1 MGGNNSKDLISHCYV
16 NLFRRELR
24 KMGKNLRE
32 MFAEN
37 YFANQIVLRLKEF

>member
-24 KMGKNLRE
+24 KMEKFLRE
-32 MFAEN
+32 MFVEK
-37 YFANQIVLRLKEF
+37 YFANEMVLRLKGF